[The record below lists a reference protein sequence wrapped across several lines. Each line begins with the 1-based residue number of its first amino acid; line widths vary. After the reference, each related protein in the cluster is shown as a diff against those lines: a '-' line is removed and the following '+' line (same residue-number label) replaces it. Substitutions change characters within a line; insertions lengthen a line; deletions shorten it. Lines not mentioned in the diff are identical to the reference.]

1 MSVPQRIAITG
12 ASGLIG
18 TALVGHL
25 KSEGHT
31 VQRFVRRPV
40 VAPDEIQWDPKTG
53 YVDIEALRGVDAIIH
68 LAGVGVGDK
77 RWSKKYKSEILNS
90 RLLGTTAIAHAVNEV
105 KAQILNSRLLGTEA
119 IAKAVAEVK
128 PQVFISASAIGWYGE
143 SGNRAVVESDRVGDD
158 FLAAVCREWEGAA
171 DLVTD
176 VRTVKIRTGL
186 VLDPTGGALGKM
198 LPLFRFGLGG
208 KLGNGKQWWSW
219 ITLHDVIRA
228 ITFLLENKVSG
239 PVNLTSPNPVTN
251 QEFTSALARAMHRPA
266 LFPAPAIALKVALGG
281 FSSEILGSK
290 KVAPQVLTDAGFTWD
305 YPHITNAL
313 TALIQE

>member
-1 MSVPQRIAITG
+1 MSLPQRIAITG

-31 VQRFVRRPV
+31 VQRLVRRNV

-53 YVDIEALRGVDAIIH
+53 FVDIDALRGVDAVIH
-68 LAGVGVGDK
+68 LAGIGVGDK
-77 RWSKKYKSEILNS
+77 RWNKKYKAEILNS
-90 RLLGTTAIAHAVNEV
+90 RLLGTTAIAKAVN
-105 KAQILNSRLLGTEA
+105 
-119 IAKAVAEVK
+119 EVK

-143 SGNRAVVESDRVGDD
+143 SGNRAVVEADRVGDD

-171 DLVTD
+171 DIATD
-176 VRTVKIRTGL
+176 VRIVKLRTGL

-198 LPLFRFGLGG
+198 LPLFRLGLGG

-228 ITFLLENKVSG
+228 ITFLLEHKVSG

-266 LFPAPAIALKVALGG
+266 LFPAPAIALKIALGG
-281 FSSEILGSK
+281 FSSEVLGSK
-290 KVAPQVLTDAGFTWD
+290 KVIPQALTDAGFTWD

-313 TALIQE
+313 NALIQE

>member
-31 VQRFVRRPV
+31 VQRLVRR
-40 VAPDEIQWDPKTG
+40 APIAADEVQWDAQTG
-53 YVDIEALRGVDAIIH
+53 YVDLEPLRGVDAVIH

-77 RWSKKYKSEILNS
+77 RWNKKYKSEILNS
-90 RLLGTTAIAHAVNEV
+90 RLLGTTAIANAVSE
-105 KAQILNSRLLGTEA
+105 L
-119 IAKAVAEVK
+119 K

-143 SGNRAVVESDRVGDD
+143 SGNRAVVETDRAGDD
-158 FLAAVCREWEGAA
+158 FLAAVCREWEAAA
-171 DLVTD
+171 DLAGD
-176 VRTVKIRTGL
+176 IRTVKIRTGL

-198 LPLFRFGLGG
+198 LPLFRLGLGG
-208 KLGNGKQWWSW
+208 KMGNGKQWWSW
-219 ITLHDVIRA
+219 ITLHDQIRA
-228 ITFLLENKVSG
+228 IVYVLENPISG
-239 PVNLTSPNPVTN
+239 PVNVTAPNPVTN

-266 LFPAPAIALKVALGG
+266 LFPAPGIALKIALGG

-290 KVAPQVLTDAGFTWD
+290 RVIPHVLQEAGFTWD
-305 YPHITNAL
+305 YPHISEAL
-313 TALIQE
+313 AQLVQD

>member
-1 MSVPQRIAITG
+1 MSLPQRISITG

-53 YVDIEALRGVDAIIH
+53 YVDIEALRGVDAVIH

-77 RWSKKYKSEILNS
+77 RWSKKYKAEILNS
-90 RLLGTTAIAHAVNEV
+90 RLLGTTAIARAV
-105 KAQILNSRLLGTEA
+105 S
-119 IAKAVAEVK
+119 EVK

-158 FLAAVCREWEGAA
+158 FLAAVCREWEAAA
-171 DLVTD
+171 DLAQG

-198 LPLFRFGLGG
+198 LPLFRLGLGG

-228 ITFLLENKVSG
+228 ISFLLESKIEG

-266 LFPAPAIALKVALGG
+266 LFPAPAIGLKIALGG

-290 KVAPQVLTDAGFTWD
+290 KVMPQELTNAGFTWD

-313 TALIQE
+313 TALIEE

>member
-1 MSVPQRIAITG
+1 MSLPQRIAITG

-53 YVDIEALRGVDAIIH
+53 YVDIEALRGVDAVIH

-77 RWSKKYKSEILNS
+77 RWSKKYKAEILNS
-90 RLLGTTAIAHAVNEV
+90 RLLGTTAIARAV
-105 KAQILNSRLLGTEA
+105 S
-119 IAKAVAEVK
+119 EVK

-158 FLAAVCREWEGAA
+158 FLAAVCREWEAAA
-171 DLVTD
+171 DLAQG

-198 LPLFRFGLGG
+198 LPLFRLGLGG

-228 ITFLLENKVSG
+228 ISFLLEGKIEG

-266 LFPAPAIALKVALGG
+266 LFPAPAIGLKIALGG

-290 KVAPQVLTDAGFTWD
+290 KVMPQELTNAGFTWD

-313 TALIQE
+313 TALIEE

>member
-18 TALVGHL
+18 SALVGHL

-31 VQRFVRRPV
+31 VQRLVRRAT

-53 YVDIEALRGVDAIIH
+53 YVDIEALRGVDAVIH

-77 RWSKKYKSEILNS
+77 RWTKRYKSEILNS
-90 RLLGTTAIAHAVNEV
+90 RLLGTTAIAN
-105 KAQILNSRLLGTEA
+105 
-119 IAKAVAEVK
+119 AVAEVK
-128 PQVFISASAIGWYGE
+128 PQVFISASAIGWYGD
-143 SGNRAVVESDRVGDD
+143 SGNRAVVETDSVGND

-171 DLVTD
+171 DLAGE
-176 VRTVKIRTGL
+176 VRTVKLRTGL
-186 VLDPTGGALGKM
+186 VLDPTGGALGRM

-208 KLGNGKQWWSW
+208 KLGSGKQWWSW
-219 ITLHDVIRA
+219 ITLHDVVRA
-228 ITFLLENKVSG
+228 IIFALEHPISG
-239 PVNLTSPNPVTN
+239 PVNLTTPNPVTN
-251 QEFTSALARAMHRPA
+251 QEFTAALAQAMKRPA
-266 LFPAPAIALKVALGG
+266 LFPAPAIALKIALGG

-290 KVAPQVLTDAGFTWD
+290 KVLPNALSDAGFVWD

-313 TALIQE
+313 TALIDQ